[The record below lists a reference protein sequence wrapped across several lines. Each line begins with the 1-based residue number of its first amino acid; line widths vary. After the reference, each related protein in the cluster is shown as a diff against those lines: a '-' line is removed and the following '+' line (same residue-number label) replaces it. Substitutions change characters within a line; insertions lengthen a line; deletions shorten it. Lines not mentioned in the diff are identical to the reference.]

1 MHVHIC
7 GALGK
12 VNSLVG
18 NALGDLALVLR
29 LAAQHVSMFICL
41 LLFYVLL
48 LFPRTA
54 SSLHMHC
61 HVINRGYTGQRVFT
75 RLKMAVFLGREDF
88 GLSVRPS
95 TQPPC

>member
-1 MHVHIC
+1 MPPFMHVHIC

-61 HVINRGYTGQRVFT
+61 HVINSAYSHV
-75 RLKMAVFLGREDF
+75 
-88 GLSVRPS
+88 
-95 TQPPC
+95 